1 MSYAV
6 KADLS
11 PRRISN
17 AELIQLTD
25 DTNSGVVND
34 ALVSDILDEASAV
47 VDSYAGQR
55 YGVPLQ
61 TSLQV
66 KGLTLSIA
74 EYLLYLRRKRMK
86 QDVRQAYEDSISFL
100 RDVSTGK
107 ARLDQPVA
115 ATQQSGA
122 GDVQTTAKPE
132 KFSDRNI
139 AAYVPEDDTTDQPGV
154 NTTGIF

>member
-1 MSYAV
+1 LAYAV
-6 KADLS
+6 QNDLS

-25 DTNSGVVND
+25 DTNSGAVN
-34 ALVSDILDEASAV
+34 AQLVSDILDEASAV

-66 KGLTLSIA
+66 KGLTLTIA

-86 QDVRQAYEDSISFL
+86 EDVRQAYEDAISFL
-100 RDVSTGK
+100 RDVSSGK
-107 ARLDQPVA
+107 ARLDQPAA

-122 GDVQTTAKPE
+122 GDVQTTTKPE
-132 KFSDRNI
+132 KFSDQNL
-139 AAYVPEDDTTDQPGV
+139 AAYVPEDDATDQPGL